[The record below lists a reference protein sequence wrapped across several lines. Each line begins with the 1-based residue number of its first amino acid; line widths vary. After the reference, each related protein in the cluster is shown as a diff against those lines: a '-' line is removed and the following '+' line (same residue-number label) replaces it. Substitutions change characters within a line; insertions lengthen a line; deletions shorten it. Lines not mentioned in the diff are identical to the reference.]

1 MDKKLLH
8 VQKNTYECPISMWKS
23 AQHQLYNTNVH
34 IEMQKIAMQIEAAVR
49 FHF

>member
-8 VQKNTYECPISMWKS
+8 VQKNTYECPIRMWKS

-34 IEMQKIAMQIEAAVR
+34 IEMQKLQCKLKPQ
-49 FHF
+49 